1 MHFLNGASVGVVT
14 AGEVTVVVSQPSPKK
29 HKQKKNKQ
37 KLNKTVCSI
46 VVNRLTAGEVSVVVY
61 FGISK
66 MQEQKET
73 VTVAGY
79 ILITAGEV
87 AIVVATA

>member
-1 MHFLNGASVGVVT
+1 MHFINTAPVAVVT
-14 AGEVTVVVSQPSPKK
+14 AGEVTVVVSQPNPKK

-46 VVNRLTAGEVSVVVY
+46 VVNRLTAGEVSVVVS
-61 FGISK
+61 FGNSK